1 MKRSQAGDSAVDLV
15 EEAVH
20 LLRSAPLRFYTP
32 YLLGTIPFVLGL
44 LWFTAEMTWSAFA
57 TERLLDFSLAAAL
70 LFVWKQVW
78 EAVFCASIHER
89 ISGACEPWTSRR
101 IFRMV
106 TLQAALQPWSLI
118 ALPLAV
124 LTMVPLAW
132 TVAFFRNLSLYAG
145 SGSVHAVRLS
155 SEQAGRWIRSNWIV
169 QAFLCLLGLLL
180 LVNYFAALMMIPQLG
195 KSIFGLENA
204 LTRYPLWML
213 NSTGFV
219 AVGILVY
226 VTLDPIFSAVYV
238 LRCFNG
244 QSIHSGADLRAR
256 FRGITA
262 KAALGLML
270 LLNPCLDVA
279 SAQSSAVAVAV
290 DAKQLDQS
298 IQTVVRRREYTW
310 RMPKTED
317 PSKRPEWANWIDK
330 VFARIGEFWDWLQE
344 GLRKMFS
351 SDDADSAKK
360 NGTTGAWDFALRYSL
375 WILGAI
381 FAIGAAVLLYRQRN
395 ARKAGSAVAAS
406 TAAPLAVDLRDESLT
421 ADKLPESSWLSL
433 AQEWI
438 DKGDLRL
445 ALRAMHLAGLS
456 YLNGRSLVT
465 VQRWKSG
472 MDYSSELARRSRS
485 VPEVSAAF
493 RGNLRIFEAGWY
505 GRHEVDR
512 DALQTFSRGLD
523 EMRSHA
529 ERG

>member
-1 MKRSQAGDSAVDLV
+1 MKKVQTGDSAVDLV

-20 LLRSAPLRFYTP
+20 LLRSAPLRFYSP
-32 YLLGTIPFVLGL
+32 YLVGTIPFALGL

-57 TERLLDFSLAAAL
+57 TERLVDYSFAAAL
-70 LFVWKQVW
+70 LFLWKQVW
-78 EAVFCASIHER
+78 EAVFCSAIHER
-89 ISGACEPWTSRR
+89 ISGASEPWTIRR

-118 ALPLAV
+118 ALPFAAV
-124 LTMVPLAW
+124 MMVPLAW

-145 SGSVHAVRLS
+145 FGSVHATRLS
-155 SEQAGRWIRSNWIV
+155 SEQAGRWVRSNWLV
-169 QAFLCLLGLLL
+169 QAFLSLLGLLL
-180 LVNYFAALMMIPQLG
+180 LVNYFAALTMIPQLG

-219 AVGILVY
+219 AVAILVY

-238 LRCFNG
+238 LRCFYG
-244 QSIHSGADLRAR
+244 QSIQSGADLRAR
-256 FRGITA
+256 FRGIAA
-262 KAALGLML
+262 KAALGLL
-270 LLNPCLDVA
+270 LLLSPCIDIA
-279 SAQSSAVAVAV
+279 SAQSTVTI
-290 DAKQLDQS
+290 DAKQLEQS
-298 IQTVVRRREYTW
+298 IRTVVRRREYTW

-330 VFARIGEFWDWLQE
+330 VFGRIGEFWDWLQE

-360 NGTTGAWDFALRYSL
+360 RGTAGVWDFALQYSL
-375 WILGAI
+375 WILGAL
-381 FAIGAAVLLYRQRN
+381 FAIGAALLLYRQRN
-395 ARKAGSAVAAS
+395 ARKGATVVAAS
-406 TAAPLAVDLRDESLT
+406 AAAPLPVELRDEALT

-433 AQEWI
+433 AQDWI
-438 DKGDLRL
+438 ERGDLRL

-465 VQRWKSG
+465 VQQWKCG
-472 MDYSSELARRSRS
+472 MDYSSELSRRSRS
-485 VPEVSAAF
+485 IPEVSAAF
-493 RGNLRIFEAGWY
+493 RGNLKIFEAGWY

-512 DALQTFSRGLD
+512 GALETFSRGLD
-523 EMRSHA
+523 EMRAHA